1 MNRSDEDYDTK
12 VQIDGMDEG
21 YEDGEGEHPDDE
33 DMGEEV
39 LSDEEEEY
47 GEVDEN
53 EPVSARPRRMSEI
66 SIKNTTKPIPKGT
79 SFFLF
84 SQTSR

>member
-1 MNRSDEDYDTK
+1 
-12 VQIDGMDEG
+12 MDEG
-21 YEDGEGEHPDDE
+21 YEDGEGEHHDDE

-39 LSDEEEEY
+39 LSDEEEEF
-47 GEVDEN
+47 GENDEN

-66 SIKNTTKPIPKGT
+66 SIKNTKKPIPKGT
-79 SFFLF
+79 SFFVF

>member
-1 MNRSDEDYDTK
+1 
-12 VQIDGMDEG
+12 MDEG
-21 YEDGEGEHPDDE
+21 YEDGEGEHQDDE

-39 LSDEEEEY
+39 LSEEEE
-47 GEVDEN
+47 EEEELDVEDN

-66 SIKNTTKPIPKGT
+66 SIKKTKKPIPKGT

-84 SQTSR
+84 SHTNR